1 MSQETEVKNTNTE
14 VEGDVPK
21 VANKSVYGKR
31 YVGAKELVTLFV
43 TGEVNKFSVESYL
56 SYFLLNVFGLD
67 SRVIAAFALAE
78 LTWDLVNDSI
88 FAVIVDRTRTR
99 FGKFKPW
106 AFATIG
112 PYAIASIALWLTP
125 LFIGKQ
131 NWGPLSWQKITI
143 YCVIS
148 LFKETIGTLYNCAVG
163 GLNST
168 YTPSIDDKAALIAL
182 DNIGDFEKVP
192 SYIMVVLLDLAAT
205 GAIAISVENVYII
218 MGTATLLLS
227 FLGMFIRLLVIK
239 ERIVQV
245 EEKPKIRDGL
255 RNFFGNKLQVIMT
268 LSNILAAF
276 GNVGGP
282 FGNMFWLDVMK
293 SASLKVVV
301 GIPASPL
308 TYVSYMYLPKL
319 RKKFTMKQ
327 LWFMAQL
334 VPQIG
339 YIIVFIV
346 GFNNLDNLWIMIP
359 ALMFH
364 EMCISAVYSIG
375 KVIPQ
380 LMGQE
385 IIDYGEWKTGK
396 RTEAM
401 TGFISSLATKIV
413 SEIQNAIST
422 AVVSFIGYESGVHSV
437 QKMRTKQAIFA
448 MYTVIPI
455 FMGAFSYIPMLFYDL
470 DDETRTIMYQELT
483 ERRSEILRKSQEN
496 IVEEYKN
503 GAVPAETDNVEQ

>member
-1 MSQETEVKNTNTE
+1 MSTETEKTNVQIDTAAN
-14 VEGDVPK
+14 DIP
-21 VANKSVYGKR
+21 VATSTSVYGKR

-43 TGEVNKFSVESYL
+43 TGEVNKFNLDSYL
-56 SYFLLNVFGLD
+56 SYFMLNVFGLD
-67 SRVIAAFALAE
+67 SRIIAAFALAT
-78 LTWDLVNDSI
+78 LAWDIINDSI
-88 FAVIVDRTRTR
+88 FAYIVDRTRTR

-112 PYAIASIALWLTP
+112 PYAIACISLWLTP
-125 LFIGKQ
+125 LFIGDQ

-148 LFKETIGTLYNCAVG
+148 VLKETIGTLYGCAIG

-168 YTPSIDDKAALIAL
+168 YTPSIDDKSALIAL

-192 SYIMVVLLDLAAT
+192 SYFMVILLDLAAA
-205 GAIAISVENVYII
+205 GAIGISVENVYIF
-218 MGTATLLLS
+218 MGAGTLLVS
-227 FLGMFIRLLVIK
+227 FMGMFVRICVIK

-245 EEKPKIRDGL
+245 EEKPKLIDGL
-255 RNFFGNKLQVIMT
+255 RNFFGNRLQVLLT
-268 LSNILAAF
+268 LSNILSAF
-276 GNVGGP
+276 GNVSGP
-282 FGNMFWLDVMK
+282 FSNMFWLDVMG
-293 SASLKVVV
+293 SASLKVIT

-319 RKKFTMKQ
+319 RKKFNMKQ
-327 LWFMAQL
+327 LWYISRA
-334 VPQIG
+334 VPQLG
-339 YIIVFIV
+339 WIIVFAI

-359 ALMFH
+359 GIMFH

-375 KVIPQ
+375 KVIPE

-413 SEIQNAIST
+413 SEIQNAVST
-422 AVVSFIGYESGVHSV
+422 AVVSFIGYEAGIGTV
-437 QKMRTKQAIFA
+437 QSMKTKQAIFA
-448 MYTVIPI
+448 MYSVVPI
-455 FMGAFSYIPMLFYDL
+455 ILGAFSYIPMLFYNL
-470 DDETRTIMYQELT
+470 DDKTKTIMYHELT
-483 ERRSEILRKSQEN
+483 ERRKNIVIKSQEH
-496 IVEEYKN
+496 VFED
-503 GAVPAETDNVEQ
+503 AVKVNETVQ